1 MFGYQ
6 QRSPWGVPHHN
17 RGCLGAMLAAAPAL
31 ADVGTPGLLA
41 DGGQLE
47 LAHLGLDFGVV
58 FAHGNG
64 GL

>member
-1 MFGYQ
+1 
-6 QRSPWGVPHHN
+6 
-17 RGCLGAMLAAAPAL
+17 MLAAAPAL